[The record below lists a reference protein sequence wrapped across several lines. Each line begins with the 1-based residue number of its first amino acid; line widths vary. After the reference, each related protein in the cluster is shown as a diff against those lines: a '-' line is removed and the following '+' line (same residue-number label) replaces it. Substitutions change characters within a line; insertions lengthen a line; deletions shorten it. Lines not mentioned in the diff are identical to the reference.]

1 MSNHL
6 CKKEMKAF
14 KDYTIEDFAN
24 PELFTYT
31 SMKDHHRDTK
41 RPLHCGLCRVV
52 KTDDSNSRIPVPR
65 TIHRIGELTEEILA
79 VPTVTRKR

>member
-1 MSNHL
+1 
-6 CKKEMKAF
+6 MKQF
-14 KDYTIEDFAN
+14 KDYTLEDFAN

-41 RPLHCGLCRVV
+41 RPVHCGLFRVV

-65 TIHRIGELTEEILA
+65 TIHRIGELTEEMLA